1 MNCRICK
8 KKITQIFCD
17 LGKTPLA
24 NSYLSHEYKFKKE
37 AYYPLKVYFCKSC
50 YLPQL
55 PVHQKPKKIFENYDY
70 FSSYSKIWLNHSEE
84 FVKKIISKLG
94 LKKNSK
100 VCEIASN
107 DGYLLKFFNK
117 KKIQVLGVEP
127 AKNVARSSIAR
138 GIPTLTKF
146 FGYDLSKYIKKKYGT
161 FDLIICNNVLAH
173 VPNILSFVKGI
184 KNILSQNGTL
194 TVEFPHF
201 LNLIKYNQFDTIYH
215 EHFSY
220 LSLSASKNLFQKFD
234 MEVYNVDK
242 ISTHGGSLRIY
253 VKNSSCKNRKISN
266 NIKKLLNEEICFKL
280 FERETFKKFSENI
293 SKIKKDFLSLI
304 ENLKKQNKNVIAYGA
319 AAKGNTF
326 LNYCNIKNSFIKLVA
341 DKNPSKIN
349 KYLPG
354 SHLKICSLKI
364 LIKKKPDYVLI
375 LPWNLKKEII
385 STIKNLIKC
394 KYIICIPKI
403 KIL

>member
-8 KKITQIFCD
+8 KKITQIVCD

-55 PVHQKPKKIFENYDY
+55 PEHQKPKKIFENYDY
-70 FSSYSKIWLNHSEE
+70 FSSYSKTWLKHSEE
-84 FVKKIISKLG
+84 FVKKIIPQLG

-117 KKIQVLGVEP
+117 KKIQVLGIEP

-138 GIPTLTKF
+138 GIPTLIKF
-146 FGYDLSKYIKKKYGT
+146 FSYHFSKYIKKKNGT
-161 FDLIICNNVLAH
+161 YDLIICNNVLAH
-173 VPNILSFVKGI
+173 VPNILSFVRGI

-220 LSLSASKNLFQKFD
+220 LSLAATQNLFQKFG

-253 VKNSSCKNRKISN
+253 VKHASNKNKKISK
-266 NIKKLLNEEICFKL
+266 NIKKILNEEIGFKL
-280 FERETFKKFSENI
+280 FDRKTFQQFSQNI
-293 SKIKKDFLSLI
+293 SKIKKDFLLLIGSL
-304 ENLKKQNKNVIAYGA
+304 NKQNKNIIAYGA

-326 LNYCNIKNSFIKLVA
+326 LNYCKINNSFIKLVA

-354 SHLKICSLKI
+354 SHLKICSLET
-364 LIKKKPDYVLI
+364 LIRENPDYVLI
-375 LPWNLKKEII
+375 FPWNLEKEIV
-385 STIKNLIKC
+385 SSIKNSIKC

>member
-1 MNCRICK
+1 MICRICN
-8 KKITQIFCD
+8 KKITQIVCD
-17 LGKTPLA
+17 LGQTPLA
-24 NSYLSHEYKFKKE
+24 NSYLTDEHKFRKE
-37 AYYPLKVYFCKSC
+37 TCYPLKVYFCKSC

-55 PVHQKPKKIFENYDY
+55 PEHQKPKKIFENYDY
-70 FSSYSKIWLNHSEE
+70 FSSYSKTWLKHSREY
-84 FVKKIISKLG
+84 VKKIIPYLRLG
-94 LKKNSK
+94 KESK

-127 AKNVARSSIAR
+127 AKNVAKSSIAK
-138 GIPTLTKF
+138 GIPTLTNF
-146 FGYDLSKYIKKKYGT
+146 FDYNFSKYIKKKYGT
-161 FDLIICNNVLAH
+161 YNLIICNNVLAH
-173 VPNILSFVKGI
+173 VPNILSFVRGI
-184 KNILSQNGTL
+184 KNILAQNGTL

-220 LSLSASKNLFQKFD
+220 LNLAATQNLFQKFD
-234 MEVYNVDK
+234 MEVYDVDK
-242 ISTHGGSLRIY
+242 VSTHGGSLRIY
-253 VKNSSCKNRKISN
+253 VKHASYKNKKISN
-266 NIKKLLNEEICFKL
+266 NIKKILNEEISFKL
-280 FERETFKKFSENI
+280 FERETFKQFSQNI
-293 SKIKKDFLSLI
+293 SKIKKDFLLLI
-304 ENLKKQNKNVIAYGA
+304 ESLSKQKKKIIAYGA

-326 LNYCNIKNSFIKLVA
+326 LNYCKINNSFIKLVA

-354 SHLKICSLKI
+354 SHLKICSLKT
-364 LIKKKPDYVLI
+364 LIKENPDYVLI
-375 LPWNLKKEII
+375 FPWNLEKEIV
-385 STIKNLIKC
+385 SSIKSSIKC